1 MKLLLVVIVILNLV
15 SSLKCWDCA
24 EGSCVLD
31 HSGGNLGI
39 EEICTSTAPVCAK
52 QEFGKNYNNIF
63 DSHCTILKSCPKWSY
78 LVLIYTMNIS
88 DFNGT
93 TGTKRG
99 CRASTPNT
107 PVDDSYELC
116 LEVLGKQT
124 CYCSRDLCNS
134 ANNFSRPPMLWI
146 NLFFTLIVVILNK
159 NFNENK

>member
-1 MKLLLVVIVILNLV
+1 M
-15 SSLKCWDCA
+15 D
-24 EGSCVLD
+24 
-31 HSGGNLGI
+31 
-39 EEICTSTAPVCAK
+39 T
-52 QEFGKNYNNIF
+52 F
-63 DSHCTILKSCPKWSY
+63 DINSFPLHMT
-78 LVLIYTMNIS
+78 IS

-134 ANNFSRPPMLWI
+134 ANNFSRPPMLLI
-146 NLFFTLIVVILNK
+146 NLFWTSIVVILNK
-159 NFNENK
+159 NFHENK

>member
-1 MKLLLVVIVILNLV
+1 
-15 SSLKCWDCA
+15 
-24 EGSCVLD
+24 
-31 HSGGNLGI
+31 
-39 EEICTSTAPVCAK
+39 
-52 QEFGKNYNNIF
+52 
-63 DSHCTILKSCPKWSY
+63 
-78 LVLIYTMNIS
+78 MNIS

-134 ANNFSRPPMLWI
+134 ANNFSRPPMLLI
-146 NLFFTLIVVILNK
+146 NLFWTSIVVILNM